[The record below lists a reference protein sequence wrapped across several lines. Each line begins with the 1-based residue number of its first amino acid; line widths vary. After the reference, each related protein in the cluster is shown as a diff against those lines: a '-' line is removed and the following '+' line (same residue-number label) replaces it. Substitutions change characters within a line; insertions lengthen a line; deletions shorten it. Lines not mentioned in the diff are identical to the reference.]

1 MPWMYALI
9 GLLVGTLFGILITR
23 VASPQYRKQ
32 KDINKELETAKY
44 ALEQQRQELADHF
57 AETAEMLDGLDK
69 QQRKLHQHMVSGVKE
84 LLPNLP
90 AQDNPFDKKAA
101 PEASQAEE
109 EPSEAPQSELD
120 PALTET
126 GEDKSA
132 SSDEISVQPKDYSGD
147 EPDSDNNKTNASSKA
162 KS

>member
-1 MPWMYALI
+1 MPWMYAVI
-9 GLLVGTLFGILITR
+9 GLLVGTILGVIITR

-57 AETAEMLDGLDK
+57 AETADMLDSLEK
-69 QQRKLHQHMVSGVKE
+69 QQRKLHLHMVSGVKE

-90 AQDNPFDKKAA
+90 AQDNPFDRKAS
-101 PEASQAEE
+101 PEASASDDEATEVSQDETPPTTGSEE
-109 EPSEAPQSELD
+109 KTSADEAPVNQ
-120 PALTET
+120 P
-126 GEDKSA
+126 
-132 SSDEISVQPKDYSGD
+132 PKDYSG
-147 EPDSDNNKTNASSKA
+147 EESDDDHHKTNTSSQV